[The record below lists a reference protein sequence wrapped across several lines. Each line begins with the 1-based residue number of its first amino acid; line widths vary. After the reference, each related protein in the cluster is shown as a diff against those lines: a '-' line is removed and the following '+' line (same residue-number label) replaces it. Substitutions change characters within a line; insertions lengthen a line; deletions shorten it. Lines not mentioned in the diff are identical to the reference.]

1 MKKFFEKLGRRGT
14 KILYWI
20 SSGVLF
26 ALFIAFAVIHAH
38 TAWEWFLWPDVV
50 IVMTWAVMSFLY
62 IVMVW
67 SWHIEDLMNE
77 YKKNNDVLSGG
88 LAVWALFAFPFII
101 SLVFSKVDEYT
112 AVREIFNGLSSLII
126 AAIPAFIGLLGVQ
139 YSVAIQERNRK
150 EDLRLGA
157 KPFFS
162 VQCSKIEMIADDDKH
177 HVRKLNVIIVLKN
190 ISQNIGIPQKVVS
203 LDDDSCEINFK
214 YKAIP
219 PNEEHRETVAISSIE
234 PYATIAR
241 IAIYYA
247 DVYNNTYKMQ
257 IEFLLHNNEA
267 LSDTR
272 IISDDIVKE

>member
-1 MKKFFEKLGRRGT
+1 MNKLFGKLGRKGIKR
-14 KILYWI
+14 LYWYG
-20 SSGVLF
+20 SGVLLV
-26 ALFIAFAVIHAH
+26 LFIAFAVIH
-38 TAWEWFLWPDVV
+38 TYRSWEGLLLAGIATIIIWT
-50 IVMTWAVMSFLY
+50 IMSFIY
-62 IVMVW
+62 IATVW
-67 SWHIEDLMNE
+67 SWNIEDLMNE
-77 YKKNNDVLSGG
+77 YKKNDNILSGG
-88 LAVWALFAFPFII
+88 LAVLALFALPFII
-101 SLVFSKVDEYT
+101 SLVFSQLEGYT
-112 AVREIFNGLSSLII
+112 AMKELFKGLSSLIV
-126 AAIPAFIGLLGVQ
+126 AAMPAFIGLLGVQ

-162 VQCSKIEMIADDDKH
+162 VQCSKIELIADDDEH
-177 HVRKLNVIIVLKN
+177 HVHKLNIIIVLKN
-190 ISQNIGIPQKVVS
+190 ISQNIGVPQKVIS

-219 PNEEHRETVAISSIE
+219 PNEEHRESVVISSIE
-234 PYATIAR
+234 PYGTIAR
-241 IAIYYA
+241 VVIYYA